1 GPARAGILLLVA
13 HHFVVDGVSWRILLP
28 DLAVA
33 WGQGAAE
40 QPITL
45 PAVGTSMRRWAHG
58 LVDAAHDSEREA
70 EIGWW
75 TDVLAGADPRIGSR
89 AFDARVDTLSSTDRV
104 DIELSAAV
112 TDAVL
117 TRVPSAFNGGVND
130 GLLATLA
137 LALGEWRSR
146 TGAVT
151 SESLVKLEGHGREE
165 DIVPGADLSRTVGWF
180 TSAFPVRL
188 DLNGI
193 DVDDALAGGTAVG
206 DAVKA
211 VKEQLLAVPD
221 KGMGYGLL
229 RYLNGETAKVLQSS
243 ASTPQVSFN
252 YLGRVSTEGIS
263 AELTGGAWLPSAVLA
278 DVGAPGDPDM
288 PANAA
293 VDINSAVVDTVDGP
307 RLTASFTFATG
318 MLTRTQVSELVEL
331 WDRALTALTEHVAG
345 DNAGGLTP
353 SDVPLVSVSQ
363 ADIDRWEATYPA
375 AADIWSLA
383 PLQSGLL
390 FHALIAQSTDAR
402 AGSVDV
408 YTMRVVLRLSGNVE
422 RERLHGAAQALLD
435 RYENLRTA
443 FVQNVDGTSVQLVL
457 DRVDVP
463 WRDVDLTS
471 LPESEREAA
480 FDELRA
486 ADKIEPFDLTS
497 APLMRFTF
505 VTVSATDVRFL
516 VSSHH
521 LLLDGWS
528 TPLLMRDLL
537 ALYAL
542 AGDVS
547 LLPRVRSYRS
557 FLGWVAE
564 QDARVSVDKWI
575 EALAGVEEP
584 TMLTSAERAG
594 EASTDIGEV
603 ILDLSPA
610 LSSALHSVGAQLGV
624 TLNTMVQAAWG
635 LLLGRSVGSND
646 VLFGATVS
654 GRPAGLAG
662 VESMVGLF
670 INTLPVRVR
679 FDGHESVESVLV
691 RLQGEQADLLDHHYL
706 GLNEIQRAANL
717 GALFD
722 TLTVFESYP
731 VDEAGLAEQAKNI
744 DGMSVSGVELEDAT
758 HYPLTLL
765 IAVDSQVHLKL
776 KYLTDVLDGAAVAT
790 MMGRLERIFEAFAAD
805 RTVAIGDVDLSDPSE
820 RALIA
825 AANDT
830 AHDVDESAT
839 LVSMFD
845 AQVARTPDAVALT
858 FDGESLTYAEFHGRV
873 NRLARALVERG
884 VGAESLVA
892 VAFKRSLDLMVGV
905 YAVLETG
912 AGYVPIDPDQP
923 ADRVEYILNTSAAA
937 TVLTTSRERFRA
949 DDAVVLE
956 IDRLGL
962 DEYSDAPLVDAD
974 RIGVLR
980 PSNAAYVLFT
990 SGSTGRPKGVTITH
1004 AAIVNRLVWM
1014 QDQYGLRADDVVVQK
1029 TPVTFDVSVWELFWP
1044 LQIGARLV
1052 IARPDGHR
1060 DPVYL
1065 AELMRGERV
1074 SVAHFVPSML
1084 AVFAAEP
1091 TANGADALRW
1101 IFASG
1106 EALPPATAR
1115 MIGSVLPAARL
1126 VNLYGPT
1133 EAAVDVTYHDVVDA
1147 DVASVPIGRP
1157 VYNTRVHVLDD
1168 RLRSVPVGMVGEL
1181 YLAGVQLARG
1191 YHSRPDLT
1199 ADRFV
1204 ADPADRHGGRLYRTG
1219 DLVRWTSNGE
1229 LEYIGR
1235 SDFQV
1240 KLRGL
1245 RIELGEIESAL
1256 LRADSVAQAVVLV
1269 VRDQLVAYVVPTAG
1283 ASVDVDAVVASAAT
1297 TLPEYMVPVSVLVL
1311 DELPVGPSGKL
1322 DRRALPEHTFESSA
1336 EFRGAETDVERVL
1349 SEVFADVLGLDAVGI
1364 DDSFFALGGDSIVSI
1379 QLVARSRAR
1388 GVVITPRD
1396 VFEQK
1401 TVAGLASV
1409 AAAAENL
1416 VDEVVLGE
1424 LDGGGIGWA
1433 PLLPFAR
1440 SMTDRGGSFDRFVQ
1454 SVTLELPVGIDR
1466 QGIVSTI
1473 LAVVDRHDGLRARL
1487 VNESQGWGLET
1498 SAPGSVSIDRLVDRI
1513 EVGAELDLDE
1523 VLARTAAAVDDSMSH
1538 LDPFAGDMLRFVW
1551 VDFGSSR
1558 SGRLVV
1564 VAHHLVVDGV
1574 SWRILVPDFVSAWA
1588 QTAAG
1593 AVPALPEVGTS
1604 ERRWAHALADEA
1616 RSPRRLSEM
1625 DLWRSV
1631 AGTPDPVLGTRPFDP
1646 ARDVTST
1653 VERCAIELS
1662 PSVTRALLT
1671 AVPDA
1676 FHGGVSDGLLAGLAL
1691 AVREFRA
1698 RRGVDAPATLVQ
1710 LEGHGREEELIPGA
1724 DLSRTVGWFTSMYP
1738 VRLDLTGVD
1747 LADALDGGPSIG
1759 AAVKLV
1765 KEQLL
1770 GIPDKGM
1777 GYGLLRYLNE
1787 DTANE
1792 LGSLSTGQI
1801 SFNYLGRGSTGEVPE
1816 GIEGWLPATDFD
1828 DLTISGDAD
1837 MAANKTVDINAIVR
1851 GAGDDSALAATFA
1864 FPVGAIDA
1872 DDVRELADLWV
1883 GALTALAAHVAD
1895 GTAGGLTPS
1904 DVPLVRIG
1912 QREID
1917 VVEQRYPST
1926 RDIWSLAPL
1935 QSGLLFH
1942 ALLAESSVDVYTMQM
1957 VLRLTGDVDAG
1968 RLRTAAASLVDR
1980 YDNLRTAFVT
1990 VADGSTVQ
1998 VVQDD
2003 VELPWAEHD
2012 LSGLPSGDRE
2022 RAYEELRAGEQEAR
2036 FDTATAPLV
2045 RFTLVKITEDDS
2057 RLLFANHHVL
2067 LDGWSM
2073 PLLMRDLLVLYAAHG
2088 DASGLPRVSS
2098 YRTFLSWIARQDRAR
2113 SEGVWARA
2121 FEDAPEPT
2129 ILA

>member
-1 GPARAGILLLVA
+1 PGLKVSAVDFDIDVAKFDLSLVLSEHTDQTGAQTGISAEITYATPLFDRSTVEVFARRFVRILEGVVARPDRPVGDLTILENDEYQWLTHVHGDEVTHGGTLPEIFQRGVDIDADGVAVRADGRSITYRELDETSTRVARALIERGAGPDRIVALAFPRSYDMVAAVWAVAKSGAAHLPVDPNYPSGRIEHMVGDSGALFGLTSSDHVEELPSAIEWLVTDGADFAAAVSRQSDTPITDADRTSPLSIDHAAYVIYTSGSTGLPKGVVVTHSGLGGVLDAATDLYHLDRTSKFLHICSPSFDPSVLEWMAAFSEGATLVVVPSTIIGGEDLAELLVTEQVTHTIITPAVLGTVDAAGIDSLRVVSVGGDVTTPDLLARWAPGRTYFNGYGPTETTIISTFAELRPGMPITVGRPIHGMSALVLDARLHPVPVGAAGELYLAGGALARGYHEREDLTSSRFVANPYGAPGARMYRTGDVVRWTFGSDAVIADPNAVTIEFVGRSDFQIKVRGFRVELGEVDAALTEHDSVSFAATLGRELPSGATGLVAYVLPARGATVDVEDLTEFVAKTLPAHMVPASIIVLDSVPLTPVGKLDRAALPEPVFAEQEFRGATGEIETIIAEVFADVLNMERVSVDESFFALGGDSIVSIQLVSRARARGISFTPRDVFERKSVAALAEVATVMSETTDVPVVEELPGGGLGPLALTPIMKSILEGPGGFARFAQSVAVTLPTGIDHGLLSRTIGAVVDHHDVLRSVVERAEGGEWTFYVRDHGTVDVEDLLVRVELDSGLDDAEVRARAESALDEAKDRLDPERGRMLEVVWFDFVGDGPARAGILLLVA

-575 EALAGVEEP
+575 EALAGVEQP

-858 FDGESLTYAEFHGRV
+858 FDGESLTYDEFHGRV

-1115 MIGSVLPAARL
+1115 TIGSVLPAARL

-1191 YHSRPDLT
+1191 
-1199 ADRFV
+1199 
-1204 ADPADRHGGRLYRTG
+1204 
-1219 DLVRWTSNGE
+1219 
-1229 LEYIGR
+1229 
-1235 SDFQV
+1235 
-1240 KLRGL
+1240 
-1245 RIELGEIESAL
+1245 
-1256 LRADSVAQAVVLV
+1256 
-1269 VRDQLVAYVVPTAG
+1269 
-1283 ASVDVDAVVASAAT
+1283 
-1297 TLPEYMVPVSVLVL
+1297 
-1311 DELPVGPSGKL
+1311 
-1322 DRRALPEHTFESSA
+1322 
-1336 EFRGAETDVERVL
+1336 
-1349 SEVFADVLGLDAVGI
+1349 
-1364 DDSFFALGGDSIVSI
+1364 
-1379 QLVARSRAR
+1379 
-1388 GVVITPRD
+1388 
-1396 VFEQK
+1396 
-1401 TVAGLASV
+1401 
-1409 AAAAENL
+1409 
-1416 VDEVVLGE
+1416 
-1424 LDGGGIGWA
+1424 
-1433 PLLPFAR
+1433 
-1440 SMTDRGGSFDRFVQ
+1440 
-1454 SVTLELPVGIDR
+1454 
-1466 QGIVSTI
+1466 
-1473 LAVVDRHDGLRARL
+1473 
-1487 VNESQGWGLET
+1487 
-1498 SAPGSVSIDRLVDRI
+1498 
-1513 EVGAELDLDE
+1513 
-1523 VLARTAAAVDDSMSH
+1523 
-1538 LDPFAGDMLRFVW
+1538 
-1551 VDFGSSR
+1551 
-1558 SGRLVV
+1558 
-1564 VAHHLVVDGV
+1564 
-1574 SWRILVPDFVSAWA
+1574 
-1588 QTAAG
+1588 
-1593 AVPALPEVGTS
+1593 
-1604 ERRWAHALADEA
+1604 
-1616 RSPRRLSEM
+1616 
-1625 DLWRSV
+1625 
-1631 AGTPDPVLGTRPFDP
+1631 
-1646 ARDVTST
+1646 
-1653 VERCAIELS
+1653 
-1662 PSVTRALLT
+1662 
-1671 AVPDA
+1671 
-1676 FHGGVSDGLLAGLAL
+1676 
-1691 AVREFRA
+1691 
-1698 RRGVDAPATLVQ
+1698 
-1710 LEGHGREEELIPGA
+1710 
-1724 DLSRTVGWFTSMYP
+1724 
-1738 VRLDLTGVD
+1738 
-1747 LADALDGGPSIG
+1747 
-1759 AAVKLV
+1759 
-1765 KEQLL
+1765 
-1770 GIPDKGM
+1770 
-1777 GYGLLRYLNE
+1777 
-1787 DTANE
+1787 
-1792 LGSLSTGQI
+1792 
-1801 SFNYLGRGSTGEVPE
+1801 
-1816 GIEGWLPATDFD
+1816 
-1828 DLTISGDAD
+1828 
-1837 MAANKTVDINAIVR
+1837 
-1851 GAGDDSALAATFA
+1851 
-1864 FPVGAIDA
+1864 
-1872 DDVRELADLWV
+1872 
-1883 GALTALAAHVAD
+1883 
-1895 GTAGGLTPS
+1895 
-1904 DVPLVRIG
+1904 
-1912 QREID
+1912 
-1917 VVEQRYPST
+1917 
-1926 RDIWSLAPL
+1926 
-1935 QSGLLFH
+1935 
-1942 ALLAESSVDVYTMQM
+1942 
-1957 VLRLTGDVDAG
+1957 
-1968 RLRTAAASLVDR
+1968 
-1980 YDNLRTAFVT
+1980 
-1990 VADGSTVQ
+1990 
-1998 VVQDD
+1998 
-2003 VELPWAEHD
+2003 
-2012 LSGLPSGDRE
+2012 
-2022 RAYEELRAGEQEAR
+2022 
-2036 FDTATAPLV
+2036 
-2045 RFTLVKITEDDS
+2045 
-2057 RLLFANHHVL
+2057 
-2067 LDGWSM
+2067 
-2073 PLLMRDLLVLYAAHG
+2073 
-2088 DASGLPRVSS
+2088 
-2098 YRTFLSWIARQDRAR
+2098 
-2113 SEGVWARA
+2113 
-2121 FEDAPEPT
+2121 
-2129 ILA
+2129 